1 VGEANVVKLA
11 RQLRSKGYTV
21 RILGEGSNGGNI
33 THPSSVRDPLATIF
47 ALVKLLTI
55 RSGGTRNAGGKYSGG
70 LFDIW
75 REAARGAGITVATGK
90 TGDAFTLADITASLP
105 QVFTTAASAP
115 EAKLL
120 VTTNDQALLKKRY
133 QKIFENEWDEKKNQ
147 LQQRWGIT
155 TWEARACIGTE
166 ELRNLSDFGD
176 AQSGGLKIVF
186 MAGTP
191 EKETAFIWMRGSKT
205 EPVFRIMADA
215 EDPALEREL
224 IAWQRAM
231 TAAADKTTA
240 NAEQ

>member
-1 VGEANVVKLA
+1 VGEANVVNLA
-11 RQLRSKGYTV
+11 RQLRGKGYTV

-33 THPSSVRDPLATIF
+33 TYPSSVRDPLATIF
-47 ALVKLLTI
+47 ALAKLLTI
-55 RSGGTRNAGGKYSGG
+55 RSGDKHNVGGKHSDSKRNAG

-75 REAARGAGITVATGK
+75 RNASGCDVKNGE
-90 TGDAFTLADITASLP
+90 AFTLADILASLP
-105 QVFTTAASAP
+105 RFYTTAATAP

-120 VTTNDQALLKKRY
+120 VTTSDHALLKKRY
-133 QKIFENEWDEKKNQ
+133 QNIFEKEWNEKKNQ

-155 TWEARACIGTE
+155 RWEARACIGTE
-166 ELRNLSDFGD
+166 ELRNLIRFGD

-231 TAAADKTTA
+231 TAAADKSTA
-240 NAEQ
+240 DAV